1 VSGVL
6 IAILCGLLAAIAW
19 GIADFFA
26 AKASRSVGPA
36 LSVAIVN
43 TIGLLGFAIFF
54 VVTGQAWSIT
64 NEGLWFAIAAGIA
77 QGLAQVVFFQ
87 ALNDGPVSLVSPI
100 SSAFPL
106 FTTIAVMAFFG
117 ASLSAPQL
125 GGVAIIMV
133 GVLIASDLVGSLRYR
148 QGRIGRGPQLA
159 LVVAVL
165 WGLAFA
171 FLAQSIETV
180 GWQVASLVQL
190 VFVAGVCVAALP
202 IIKGK
207 EPILIGANLTVFKN
221 PFVISTGI
229 IQMFGLVI
237 ISVGLEKGANL
248 APAVTAVSACYPVL
262 TILLAL
268 AHFKEAPKLLPLS
281 GAAITIAG
289 VIVLSLNG

>member
-1 VSGVL
+1 MSGVL
-6 IAILCGLLAAIAW
+6 IAILCGFLAAIAW

-54 VVTGQAWSIT
+54 VATGQAWSIT

-106 FTTIAVMAFFG
+106 FTTIAVMALFG

-133 GVLIASDLVGSLRYR
+133 GVLIASDLLGSLRHR

-159 LVVAVL
+159 LAVAVL

-171 FLAQSIETV
+171 FLAQSIEAV

-207 EPILIGANLTVFKN
+207 EPVLVRANLAVFKN
-221 PFVISTGI
+221 PFVISTGL

-248 APAVTAVSACYPVL
+248 APVVTAVSACYPVL

-268 AHFKEAPKLLPLS
+268 AHFKEVPKLLPLS